1 MPKDLEGIEICLT
14 MLNGTTNPLGKFRE
28 RMDDPLSL
36 HQCPCLPDC
45 EEIVYE
51 TQENNYSYLIIS
63 CYKAIY
69 VSGGH

>member
-14 MLNGTTNPLGKFRE
+14 MLNGTTNPLGKFHE
-28 RMDDPLSL
+28 RMDDPQLL
-36 HQCPCLPDC
+36 HKCPCLPDC

-51 TQENNYSYLIIS
+51 TQENNYSCLTIS